1 MEKTL
6 KLVGKTSNEIFTLRY
21 PTSLLDFTE
30 YDFSYFAQHSIELC
44 NESLKSGVENVDR
57 VAELRHD
64 IESAHCFI
72 EHNIRTIYDKI
83 VLDCWID
90 YICRRDSIGVNVLW
104 NRFIRCKTDFERSVF
119 SRLCDFRYNRAI
131 NEWLNIVRVQDY
143 ARCKVEFIF
152 VDGIKT
158 VDEAIVRRNYFD
170 LAFSVTA
177 RELGCR
183 IEDLGVTKTF
193 SAGRV
198 PTAPFLFP
206 TVSKEIVRSLLGDFD
221 YSEDYS
227 DIGDY
232 SDISDKIAMDAFSRM
247 KAGLP
252 QDLSKYSVMHGGMD
266 NYHEKIY
273 MPCSLKA
280 AVDLE
285 IDALIE
291 SGAWLGKCKRC
302 GRYFLRDKEH
312 LQEYCSRIMPSTGK
326 TCLEVWEAEHPKK
339 PAIDEYLEKKCR
351 EVTEKMFERVDKT
364 ISGREYNYWRSYL
377 EAMKQKVMN
386 GEISADELES
396 FLDYSLVVDITKS
409 TPILEVPKKE
419 PEPPPQYPKERVVK
433 PFVPERISRDSIP
446 QPIEPDP
453 EAERVLKE
461 GFFTSPSKKR
471 QKNEKPQISHIIRNG
486 ESLGEDNYTRKPDPA
501 GFQPFGA
508 PPRLIPVSTETER
521 QEPPKAPER
530 TEQRSTYEDLKR
542 IEERLEEERQ
552 QLKREKAAQIA
563 RQRELDEEEE
573 MRRNMA
579 EKFAEPE
586 FTEDFPIRTAQA
598 KEETPY
604 EPPLFP
610 AFDHVEE
617 PPFPIYDDIPEEMK
631 PSPRPRRGGRRISGS
646 KAVSETTERTER
658 TERAERTQR
667 TEPVEP
673 IEPAEV
679 VAPPRPKVIRKNA
692 AAISAYGKA
701 SGAPVVT
708 AAEAELTAPREERR
722 TEERRTENRRV
733 IEDDLIE
740 AEPFKDIGSI
750 FDVLQQSESGTSER
764 RQRSR
769 RNSEG
774 REATEPAELPQRVTR
789 ENAPAGIWTEDKGLY
804 DADVGEAD
812 QSELDMLKSKK
823 HKSNKTRRLYDVIM
837 REPDDNPNFRKK

>member
-30 YDFSYFAQHSIELC
+30 YDFSYFAKHSIDLC
-44 NESLKSGVENVDR
+44 NESLKSGVENIDR
-57 VAELRHD
+57 IADLRHD
-64 IESAHCFI
+64 IQSAHCFI

-90 YICRRDSIGVNVLW
+90 YVCRRDSIGLNVLW
-104 NRFIRCKTDFERSVF
+104 NRFIRCRTDFEKAVF

-158 VDEAIVRRNYFD
+158 VEEAIARRNYFD

-206 TVSKEIVRSLLGDFD
+206 TVSKEIVRNLLGDFD

-227 DIGDY
+227 EIGDY
-232 SDISDKIAMDAFSRM
+232 SDISDKIAMDAFARM

-252 QDLSKYSVMHGGMD
+252 QDLSKYGIMHGSMD
-266 NYHEKIY
+266 SYRETIY

-280 AVDLE
+280 AIDLE
-285 IDALIE
+285 IDAIIE

-339 PAIDEYLEKKCR
+339 PAIDEYMEKKCR
-351 EVTEKMFERVDKT
+351 EVNEMMFARVDKT
-364 ISGREYNYWRSYL
+364 ISGTEYNYWHSYL
-377 EAMKQKVMN
+377 EAMKQKVLN
-386 GEISADELES
+386 GEISVDELEN

-409 TPILEVPKKE
+409 TPIVEVPKKE
-419 PEPPPQYPKERVVK
+419 PELPQYPKERVVK
-433 PFVPERISRDSIP
+433 PFVPERISRASIP
-446 QPIEPDP
+446 QPVEPDP
-453 EAERVLKE
+453 EEERVLKE

-486 ESLGEDNYTRKPDPA
+486 ESLGEDNYTKKPDPA
-501 GFQPFGA
+501 GFQPFA
-508 PPRLIPVSTETER
+508 PISEPQKTPEKTENR
-521 QEPPKAPER
+521 RDP
-530 TEQRSTYEDLKR
+530 YEDLKR
-542 IEERLEEERQ
+542 LEDRLEEEKRI
-552 QLKREKAAQIA
+552 KREKAAQIA

-579 EKFAEPE
+579 LAEPQFKEE
-586 FTEDFPIRTAQA
+586 FPVRSAPT
-598 KEETPY
+598 KNETPY
-604 EPPLFP
+604 EAPLFT
-610 AFDHVEE
+610 AFDPDEG

-631 PSPRPRRGGRRISGS
+631 PAPRPRRGER
-646 KAVSETTERTER
+646 KATEPPAVSEAPKQAERTEPS
-658 TERAERTQR
+658 
-667 TEPVEP
+667 EPVEP
-673 IEPAEV
+673 
-679 VAPPRPKVIRKNA
+679 PRPRVIRKNA

-708 AAEAELTAPREERR
+708 AAEAELAAPREMA
-722 TEERRTENRRV
+722 RRTENRRA
-733 IEDDLIE
+733 IEEDLIE

-750 FDVLQQSESGTSER
+750 FDVLEQSESGTSER
-764 RQRSR
+764 RPRSR
-769 RNSEG
+769 HTG
-774 REATEPAELPQRVTR
+774 EAPAELPQRVTR
-789 ENAPAGIWTEDKGLY
+789 ENAPAGIWTEDRGLY
-804 DADVGEAD
+804 DNGDSEPE

-823 HKSNKTRRLYDVIM
+823 HGKSNKTRRLYDVIM